1 MKLSQSLWE
10 KNLNLAKQS
19 LQTKFVQGIKN
30 GSLPKDK
37 FKAYVAQDYYFLKSF
52 SHAYGLA
59 VSKCNDKKVLR
70 VLSELL
76 LGVSEELI
84 LHEGYSKELDIDL
97 KTIKIETATREY
109 TKFLYEVST
118 NNSLIEIIC
127 SMTPCMRLYSWIG
140 CSLSN
145 NIENNPYSEWIKTYS
160 GEEFNTLANSL
171 ENLIDQDNKGNSINT
186 LNFFYE
192 KAMKLEVNFFNAYSN
207 F

>member
-1 MKLSQSLWE
+1 MKLSQSLWD

-19 LQTKFVQGIKN
+19 LQTNFVQGIKN

-37 FKAYVAQDYYFLKSF
+37 FKAYVAQDYYFLRSF
-52 SHAYGLA
+52 AHAYGLA
-59 VSKCNDKKVLR
+59 VSKCKDKKVLR
-70 VLSELL
+70 VLSKLL

-84 LHEGYSKELDIDL
+84 LHEGYSKELDINLNTVRID
-97 KTIKIETATREY
+97 TATREY
-109 TKFLYEVST
+109 TEFLYEVST

-145 NIENNPYSEWIKTYS
+145 YIENNPYSEWIKTYS
-160 GEEFNTLANSL
+160 DEGFNSLAKSL
-171 ENLIDQDNKGNSINT
+171 ENLIDQDNGGNSINA
-186 LNFFYE
+186 LNFFYK
-192 KAMKLEVNFFNAYSN
+192 KAMELEVNFFNAYSN

>member
-1 MKLSQSLWE
+1 MKLSQSLWD
-10 KNLNLAKQS
+10 KNFNLAKQS

-30 GSLPKDK
+30 GSLPEEK
-37 FKAYVAQDYYFLKSF
+37 FKAYVAQDYYFLRSF
-52 SHAYGLA
+52 AHAYGLA
-59 VSKCNDKKVLR
+59 VSKCKDKKVLR
-70 VLSELL
+70 ILSELL

-84 LHEGYSKELDIDL
+84 LHEGYSKELDINL
-97 KTIKIETATREY
+97 NAINIESATSEY

-145 NIENNPYSEWIKTYS
+145 HIENNPYSEWIKTYS
-160 GEEFNTLANSL
+160 DEGFNTLAKSLESIIDQENAVNSL
-171 ENLIDQDNKGNSINT
+171 NT
-186 LNFFYE
+186 LNFFYK
-192 KAMKLEVNFFNAYSN
+192 KAMELEVKFFNAYSN